1 VSGDGA
7 ASPQPCPGTPP
18 DTGALGLRP
27 LTARS
32 VILSVLLGS
41 HPPVLP
47 VRSLV
52 RTAALFGINEGTTRV
67 ALSRLAGDG
76 DVVGEGRQY
85 RLNDRLIDRQRQQDE
100 SRAPAT
106 RPWRG
111 RWEMVLLEPA
121 QVDSALQAAVGAQLT
136 RLKLGEFRPGV
147 WMRPANLRRPWPPQH
162 RGRGWYLNAR
172 TVLGGSDGPELAAR
186 IWDLTAWVDRAEALL
201 QAWAASVGPAPR
213 FVLAAA
219 LVRHL
224 QADPILPAALLPA
237 GWPGSRVRDAYA
249 AFEQE
254 LGELLR
260 RQQGDPG

>member
-1 VSGDGA
+1 MSRDGEA
-7 ASPQPCPGTPP
+7 NAQPYPGTPP

-52 RTAALFGINEGTTRV
+52 RTAAWFGINEGTTRV

-76 DVVGEGRQY
+76 DVVAEGRQY
-85 RLNDRLIDRQRQQDE
+85 RLSDRLIDRQRQQDE

-111 RWEMVLLEPA
+111 HWEMVLLEPD
-121 QVDSALQAAVGAQLT
+121 QVDPALQAAVGAQLT

-147 WMRPANLRRPWPPQH
+147 WMRPANLRRPWPPPH
-162 RGRGWYLNAR
+162 RGQGWYLNTR
-172 TVLGGSDGPELAAR
+172 TIVGGSDGPGLAAW

-201 QAWAASVGPAPR
+201 AAWATSVGPAPR

-219 LVRHL
+219 MVRHL
-224 QADPILPAALLPA
+224 QADPILPVALLPA
-237 GWPGSRVRDAYA
+237 GWPGSRLRDAYA

-254 LGELLR
+254 LGQLLR
-260 RQQGDPG
+260 RQQGGPG